1 MPPDA
6 DLPTSK
12 PSPSFTPPIDWAE
25 PLDLSQAPTMLPAWE
40 RQRKRR
46 RWIILGVLASLLLCI
61 VTCAAVIF
69 FSLIPSTPLLPVTI
83 MVGEEAYQTETHAA
97 TVTDLLRE
105 LSLTIND
112 GDTVSPIP
120 DAPIMAGMVVRIARA
135 RDVSLIVDD
144 EAKSIRTLFTNPIDI
159 LNEAGLTLGD
169 QDRIWVDGTPTN
181 MTDMLVWPVPVTQI
195 SVRHAITV
203 VIDQDGQESSIKT
216 ASETVGEAL
225 FDANVTLY
233 LADTVT
239 PELNT
244 PVTADM
250 RINIR
255 RSSPI
260 SIVADGITL
269 ETRAQGSTVG
279 DGLSGAGVVLM
290 GLDYS
295 IPAEDS
301 SMQPGIVIRVIRV
314 TEQVIQEQETIP
326 FETVYQGDA
335 ALELDQITTAQEG
348 QNGIEKINFR
358 VRYENGIEVSRAEE
372 SRSLAVEPINRV
384 IAFGTNIVLRTIDTP
399 EGPREYWRRIRVH
412 ATSYHPAALGGDNI
426 TATGRVLTK
435 GIVGIDPTVIP
446 YGTQLFVPGYGIGVA
461 ADTGGPRST
470 RLWIDLG
477 YDDENWVSWS
487 KQVDVYLL
495 TPVPTEIDYIL
506 PD

>member
-1 MPPDA
+1 
-6 DLPTSK
+6 
-12 PSPSFTPPIDWAE
+12 
-25 PLDLSQAPTMLPAWE
+25 
-40 RQRKRR
+40 
-46 RWIILGVLASLLLCI
+46 
-61 VTCAAVIF
+61 
-69 FSLIPSTPLLPVTI
+69 
-83 MVGEEAYQTETHAA
+83 
-97 TVTDLLRE
+97 
-105 LSLTIND
+105 
-112 GDTVSPIP
+112 
-120 DAPIMAGMVVRIARA
+120 
-135 RDVSLIVDD
+135 
-144 EAKSIRTLFTNPIDI
+144 
-159 LNEAGLTLGD
+159 
-169 QDRIWVDGTPTN
+169 
-181 MTDMLVWPVPVTQI
+181 MLVWPVPVTQI
-195 SVRHAITV
+195 SVRRAVTV
-203 VIDQDGQESSIKT
+203 VIEQDGQESSIKT

-225 FDANVTLY
+225 FEANITLY
-233 LADTVT
+233 LADTMT
-239 PELNT
+239 PEINT
-244 PVTADM
+244 PITADM

-279 DGLSGAGVVLM
+279 DGLAGAGVVLM

-295 IPAEDS
+295 IPAEDNPL
-301 SMQPGIVIRVIRV
+301 QPGIVIRVIRV
-314 TEQVIQEQETIP
+314 TEQVIQEQEIIP

-348 QNGIEKINFR
+348 QNGIEKINLR
-358 VRYENGIEVSRAEE
+358 VRYENGIEVSRKEE
-372 SRSLAVEPINRV
+372 SRTLAVEPINRV
-384 IAFGTNIVLRTIDTP
+384 IAFGTNIVLRTVDTP
-399 EGPREYWRRIRVH
+399 EGPREYWRRIRVY

-487 KQVDVYLL
+487 KQVDIYLL